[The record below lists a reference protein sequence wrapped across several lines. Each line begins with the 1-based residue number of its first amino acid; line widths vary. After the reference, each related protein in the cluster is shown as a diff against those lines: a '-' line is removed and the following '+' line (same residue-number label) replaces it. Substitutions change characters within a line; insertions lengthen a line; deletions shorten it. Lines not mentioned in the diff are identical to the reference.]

1 MIRSFQLVQNPGG
14 RRCARARGTSL
25 KHRESSGGRS
35 PAVTHKG

>member
-1 MIRSFQLVQNPGG
+1 MIRSSQLVQDPEAC
-14 RRCARARGTSL
+14 RCAQARGTSL